1 MERILIILVGV
12 GLVFNALTFLTVAH
26 YFVSSRGAAL
36 AAPAG
41 ENRSGT
47 RAPEASATAETQRRL
62 QSLETTLSSLSKK
75 IDGLASRSV
84 AQSGFNASG
93 RASRSRSGMPRR
105 STAGAAQG
113 EEAEAEDPDGQ
124 QPPGEALRKSEPGRP
139 VPPAAGSAITEV
151 PKAAPGGVP
160 EGTGGQPAHSNGEA
174 PAPAG
179 KDANGQAGGEN
190 GGAEVA
196 PGGGPAPAGG
206 APAGG
211 AEGAAGDGGGA

>member
-26 YFVSSRGAAL
+26 YFSLRDAAQ
-36 AAPAG
+36 AAPAV
-41 ENRSGT
+41 ENRSVT
-47 RAPEASATAETQRRL
+47 RAPEAAATAETQRRL
-62 QSLETTLSSLSKK
+62 QSLESTLSSLSKK

-84 AQSGFNASG
+84 AQSGFNASS

-124 QPPGEALRKSEPGRP
+124 QQPGEALRKSEPGRP
-139 VPPAAGSAITEV
+139 VPPASSPAITEV
-151 PKAAPGGVP
+151 PKAAPAGLP
-160 EGTGGQPAHSNGEA
+160 EGANGQPAPTNGEA
-174 PAPAG
+174 PASAG
-179 KDANGQAGGEN
+179 KDAGGQVGGEN

-196 PGGGPAPAGG
+196 PGGAPAPAGG
-206 APAGG
+206 APPGG
-211 AEGAAGDGGGA
+211 AEGSGNGGGA